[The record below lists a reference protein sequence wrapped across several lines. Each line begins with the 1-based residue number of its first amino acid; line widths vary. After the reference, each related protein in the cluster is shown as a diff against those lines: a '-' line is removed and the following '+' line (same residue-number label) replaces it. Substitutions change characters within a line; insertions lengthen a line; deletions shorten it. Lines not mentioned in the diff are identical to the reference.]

1 MTIPRWGMVIFV
13 ANHGP
18 RPPRGPADQY
28 DTLMVDRST
37 VITGL
42 ASAALAA
49 RAKV

>member
-1 MTIPRWGMVIFV
+1 MVVFV
-13 ANHGP
+13 VNHGLK
-18 RPPRGPADQY
+18 PPRGPADQY
-28 DTLMVDRST
+28 DTLMVARST